1 MNKKIISFFSIL
13 LLVLGFSAQVVGAE
27 ENKNSDKLF
36 SVSPLNPDTKEPQ
49 SSYYDLTVQPKEE
62 KELSVRIFNSSE
74 SPLKVNVELNDA
86 TTNNNGITSYQ
97 ASKER
102 DSTLKRGFSD
112 IASVK
117 EPTVTIKEK
126 SYVDVPVQ
134 LKIPEEPFK
143 GSILGGI
150 RISAAEEEEESK
162 EQETAVR
169 SKISYVVGVLI
180 KEDNEVIRPEIQLND
195 IITEQRNYRNYISA
209 NLQNKA
215 PTMVKKLEV
224 EAKVYKKGSKTVMYE
239 ASNSEMRMA
248 PNSNFNFG
256 INLENQPFKPGE
268 YTMVLKGN
276 ADGEAFN
283 FKKNFEITTKE
294 SNSFNKNAV
303 YVEKDHTAKLILYI
317 SLGVFTVIVAILGCY
332 VYRLHKKRR

>member
-1 MNKKIISFFSIL
+1 M
-13 LLVLGFSAQVVGAE
+13 VGAE
-27 ENKNSDKLF
+27 ENKNTDKLF
-36 SVSPLNPDTKEPQ
+36 SVSPLNPETKEPQ
-49 SSYYDLTVQPKEE
+49 SSYYDLTVQPNEE

-74 SPLKVNVELNDA
+74 SPLKVNVELNNA

-97 ASKER
+97 ASEEK
-102 DSTLKRGFSD
+102 DSSLKTGFSD

-117 EPTVTIKEK
+117 ESTVTIKEK
-126 SYVDVPVQ
+126 GYVDVPVQ
-134 LKIPEEPFK
+134 LKIPKKSFK

-150 RISAAEEEEESK
+150 RISVAENDEEETK
-162 EQETAVR
+162 EQEAAVK
-169 SKISYVVGVLI
+169 SKISYVVGVLL
-180 KEDNEVIRPEIQLND
+180 KESDEVVRPDIQLND

-224 EAKVYKKGSKTVMYE
+224 EAKVYKKGSNTVVYE

-256 INLENQPFKPGE
+256 INLENQPFKSGK
-268 YTMVLKGN
+268 YTMVLSGK
-276 ADGEAFN
+276 ADEESFD
-283 FKKNFEITTKE
+283 FKKNFEITSKE

-303 YVEKDHTAKLILYI
+303 YVEKDNTAKIILYI
-317 SLGVFTVIVAILGCY
+317 SLVVLAVIVAMLGTY